1 MVEAKDLFDAATGI
15 AAGVSGIL
23 AAGASVTTILG
34 TSTVIA
40 GGIDGVTGASAI
52 TSALAMLGGG
62 AVAVGGAGMIGG
74 GGNSCSCNCCGCTSS
89 NSWIAGLANF
99 SPLA

>member
-1 MVEAKDLFDAATGI
+1 MVVSMVEAKDLFDAVAGI
-15 AAGVSGIL
+15 AAGVSGVL

-40 GGIDGVTGASAI
+40 GGIDGVTGASAL

-74 GGNSCSCNCCGCTSS
+74 
-89 NSWIAGLANF
+89 IAVIATAAAVPAVIVGLQVWQF
-99 SPLA
+99 FHH